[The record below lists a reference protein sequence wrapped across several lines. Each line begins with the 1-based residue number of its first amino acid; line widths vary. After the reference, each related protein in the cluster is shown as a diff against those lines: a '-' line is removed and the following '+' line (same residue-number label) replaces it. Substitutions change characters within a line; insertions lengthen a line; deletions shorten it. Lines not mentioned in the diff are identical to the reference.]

1 MLDQLNH
8 LQASTVLP
16 FLPTLLSHPDFQ
28 EGMRDG
34 VQAFQEGMFEEDHEK
49 AWTEDEI
56 IAFIGEE
63 SSEGKYRREQQI
75 DQVMGQPSLT
85 YLHHLGFTISYLD
98 QALCSKS
105 SVEKSQE
112 RQRHHAVS

>member
-1 MLDQLNH
+1 MFNLLDHVQV
-8 LQASTVLP
+8 STVLL

>member
-1 MLDQLNH
+1 MLDH
-8 LQASTVLP
+8 LDHMQVSTVLP

-28 EGMRDG
+28 KGMRDG
-34 VQAFQEGMFEEDHEK
+34 VQAFQEGLFWEDHEK

-63 SSEGKYRREQQI
+63 LSEKRYRREQHI
-75 DQVMGQPSLT
+75 DQVMGQPSLS

-98 QALCSKS
+98 QALAAKA
-105 SVEKSQE
+105 Q
-112 RQRHHAVS
+112 

>member
-1 MLDQLNH
+1 MLDQLSH
-8 LQASTVLP
+8 VQVSTVLP
-16 FLPTLLSHPDFQ
+16 FLSTLLKHPDVQ

-34 VQAFQEGMFEEDHEK
+34 VQPFQEGMFWEDHEK

-63 SSEGKYRREQQI
+63 LSEGKYRREQHI
-75 DQVMGQPSLT
+75 DQVMGQPSLS

-98 QALCSKS
+98 QALAAKA
-105 SVEKSQE
+105 Q
-112 RQRHHAVS
+112 